1 MLINFEEVKCVNK
14 FSKKNLLE
22 TKRLERDEGE
32 TNIFRTLYLY
42 SISNVKWKKFVFIL
56 PMPKST
62 QIYNSTVCSHKY
74 VDHKVVKLMLLKKIG
89 PDFKMVFK
97 IIQSQ
102 KYPT

>member
-42 SISNVKWKKFVFIL
+42 SISNVK
-56 PMPKST
+56 
-62 QIYNSTVCSHKY
+62 
-74 VDHKVVKLMLLKKIG
+74 
-89 PDFKMVFK
+89 
-97 IIQSQ
+97 
-102 KYPT
+102 